1 MASGGGGCAENIGE
15 GSRSPRLAHPPH
27 RPSPSGDQ
35 DQLADYDFVEEP
47 AKEFLCAVTLEL
59 LVPVVEPQQTDCC
72 GHHIS
77 AEVARRLLG
86 EGKAC
91 PMCQQPRLT
100 THPDKF
106 HGRRIRQLVVRCP
119 NKKSGCGWEGELG
132 DVEAHVGYCPK
143 QPWQC
148 LHCAFVGLWEGGEEH
163 LRVCEQFPVVCP
175 NRCKTGHVQHARVQQ
190 HLLDCPLEIVSCE
203 YAEMGCGVRLPRSEM
218 REHVRES
225 GQDHLLKMCAA
236 NLSLSREL
244 SRKVAEKEQ
253 QIKELH
259 RDMRRRE
266 EKINGDMKRREEK
279 MSGDMKRMEEKISSD
294 MRRMEERMKE
304 NEERM
309 NASLR
314 EREMRQQ
321 QQMKEMEEKVAM
333 QMKMELGENER
344 KMTVS
349 MVEMEGRMRNRMEER
364 EMRQQ
369 QLMKEME
376 AKVAMQT
383 KLELSENERK
393 MTVSMMEMR
402 DRMGVGD
409 GRTQKLLGRMEGVI
423 EQNRKEM
430 KVIEVINTSVVN
442 VGRELSVVKSQVAE
456 IRGETAVTVCI
467 PPVEYTIHN
476 FSVLKAQDKEW
487 RSPPLYTHRGGYKM
501 CIGVWP
507 NGVGGIQSLHGNGQ
521 SYPLPKKV
529 REYDSDIDDSDID
542 DYSTRTEYSTVTVT
556 TGKGT
561 HVSVVVYTETPKW
574 YTDTYS
580 GCYTLIA
587 FEVMDQTSGRWEREY
602 VDRSWRYK
610 PETEYI
616 ESGVHFEY
624 ISHSELAPYLKDD
637 CLRIRISKFSAQ
649 CQRTGIKFR

>member
-15 GSRSPRLAHPPH
+15 GSRSPPSAHPPH
-27 RPSPSGDQ
+27 RPPSSGDQ

-59 LVPVVEPQQTDCC
+59 LVEPQQTDCC

-77 AEVARRLLG
+77 AEVTRRLLG

-143 QPWQC
+143 QPWRC
-148 LHCAFVGLWEGGEEH
+148 PHCAFVGLREGGEEH

-175 NRCKTGHVQHARVQQ
+175 NRCKTGHVQRARVQQ
-190 HLLDCPLEIVSCE
+190 HLLECPLEIVSCE

-236 NLSLSREL
+236 SLSLSREL

-253 QIKELH
+253 QITELH

-266 EKINGDMKRREEK
+266 EKISSDMRRMEEKISSDMGRMEEK
-279 MSGDMKRMEEKISSD
+279 MSSDMRRMEEKMSSDMRRREEKISSD
-294 MRRMEERMKE
+294 MRRMEEKMKE
-304 NEERM
+304 NEEKM

-321 QQMKEMEEKVAM
+321 QQMKEMEAKIAM
-333 QMKMELGENER
+333 QTKMELGENER

-349 MVEMEGRMRNRMEER
+349 MTGMEGRMRNRME
-364 EMRQQ
+364 
-369 QLMKEME
+369 
-376 AKVAMQT
+376 
-383 KLELSENERK
+383 
-393 MTVSMMEMR
+393 
-402 DRMGVGD
+402 VGE
-409 GRTQKLLGRMEGVI
+409 GRTQQLLGRMEGVI
-423 EQNRKEM
+423 EENRKEM
-430 KVIEVINTSVVN
+430 KAIEVINTSVAN
-442 VGRELSVVKSQVAE
+442 VGRELCVVTIQVAE

-476 FSVLKAQDKEW
+476 FSVLKAQNKEW

-507 NGVGGIQSLHGNGQ
+507 NGVDGIQCLHGNGK
-521 SYPLPKKV
+521 SYPLPKQV
-529 REYDSDIDDSDID
+529 YNSDSSDYYPFQ
-542 DYSTRTEYSTVTVT
+542 YSFETVE

-561 HVSVVVYTETPKW
+561 HVSVVVYTMRDANTETLEWRK
-574 YTDTYS
+574 DMVVA
-580 GCYTLIA
+580 I
-587 FEVMDQTSGRWEREY
+587 EVMDQTTGRWEREH
-602 VDRSWRYK
+602 VDQSLRNK

-616 ESGVHFEY
+616 ESGVHFQY

-637 CLRIRISKFSAQ
+637 CLRIRISKFRA
-649 CQRTGIKFR
+649 

>member
-1 MASGGGGCAENIGE
+1 M
-15 GSRSPRLAHPPH
+15 
-27 RPSPSGDQ
+27 
-35 DQLADYDFVEEP
+35 
-47 AKEFLCAVTLEL
+47 
-59 LVPVVEPQQTDCC
+59 
-72 GHHIS
+72 
-77 AEVARRLLG
+77 
-86 EGKAC
+86 
-91 PMCQQPRLT
+91 
-100 THPDKF
+100 
-106 HGRRIRQLVVRCP
+106 
-119 NKKSGCGWEGELG
+119 
-132 DVEAHVGYCPK
+132 GYCPK
-143 QPWQC
+143 QPWRC
-148 LHCAFVGLWEGGEEH
+148 PHCAFVGLREGGEEH

-175 NRCKTGHVQHARVQQ
+175 NRCKTGHVQRARMQQ
-190 HLLDCPLEIVSCE
+190 HLLECPLEIVSCE

-236 NLSLSREL
+236 SLSLSREL

-253 QIKELH
+253 QITELH

-266 EKINGDMKRREEK
+266 ENINGDMRRREEK

-321 QQMKEMEEKVAM
+321 QQMKEMEAKVAM

-349 MVEMEGRMRNRMEER
+349 MTGMEGRMRNRME
-364 EMRQQ
+364 
-369 QLMKEME
+369 
-376 AKVAMQT
+376 
-383 KLELSENERK
+383 
-393 MTVSMMEMR
+393 
-402 DRMGVGD
+402 VGE
-409 GRTQKLLGRMEGVI
+409 GRTQQLLGRMEGVI
-423 EQNRKEM
+423 EENRKEM
-430 KVIEVINTSVVN
+430 KAIEVINTSVVN

-467 PPVEYTIHN
+467 PPVEFTIHN

-501 CIGVWP
+501 CIGVWL
-507 NGVGGIQSLHGNGQ
+507 NGVDGIQRLHGHGQ
-521 SYPLPKKV
+521 SYPLPKQVPKSGSGV
-529 REYDSDIDDSDID
+529 Y
-542 DYSTRTEYSTVTVT
+542 YSTVTVR

-561 HVSVVVYTETPKW
+561 HVSVVVYTMRDANTLTLKW
-574 YTDTYS
+574 NCDDVVVA
-580 GCYTLIA
+580 I
-587 FEVMDQTSGRWEREY
+587 EVMDQTTGRWEREY
-602 VDRSWRYK
+602 VDRSRRYK

-637 CLRIRISKFSAQ
+637 CLRIRISKFS
-649 CQRTGIKFR
+649 F